1 MIEIIIK
8 KYLDGEAVTLI
19 KNGVL
24 DVEACRK
31 AGFSGHDISFKLR
44 SQGVYTISRV
54 KRADLEQNGQLI
66 IVLYGEESPKY
77 PLITDGVI
85 RIPTLESL
93 DKDEAWLLEKLKEQ
107 GYEEFGNIF
116 LAEYDKG
123 NINVITY

>member
-1 MIEIIIK
+1 M
-8 KYLDGEAVTLI
+8 
-19 KNGVL
+19 
-24 DVEACRK
+24 EACRK

-107 GYEEFGNIF
+107 GYEEVGNIF